1 MGTLLKLSS
10 FRIANGT
17 SSLDKSLIDQGLRA
31 LRSCSG
37 SHIVQSYSEARRAG
51 VIPAE
56 HALSGQRAPG
66 FGHNRPHIREDGNS
80 KPAAPCVP
88 AHPNSQLCNQPFLE
102 WVTFHLFGGSQWRWH
117 LKNLESVFLG
127 FDKSYHLLLW
137 HWNEQSVTC
146 IRKNT
151 ECFTSAVFGCAT
163 QRPKN
168 PVSASALLTGNFLR
182 VWYKMA
188 HFCFNTVRTVLILSG
203 RFQYCLKF

>member
-1 MGTLLKLSS
+1 MEHHLWTKVWLTRV
-10 FRIANGT
+10 FV
-17 SSLDKSLIDQGLRA
+17 A

-80 KPAAPCVP
+80 KPAAPCQP
-88 AHPNSQLCNQPFLE
+88 AHPNSQLCNQPLLE

-117 LKNLESVFLG
+117 LKNPWISVLG
-127 FDKSYHLLLW
+127 IWQIISLASLTLKW
-137 HWNEQSVTC
+137 TKC

-151 ECFTSAVFGCAT
+151 ECFTSAVFGCAIGCFRNALFPKKISAT
-163 QRPKN
+163 QYVHLQGIYKPDPKYFF
-168 PVSASALLTGNFLR
+168 PSSTLEGPT
-182 VWYKMA
+182 
-188 HFCFNTVRTVLILSG
+188 T
-203 RFQYCLKF
+203 